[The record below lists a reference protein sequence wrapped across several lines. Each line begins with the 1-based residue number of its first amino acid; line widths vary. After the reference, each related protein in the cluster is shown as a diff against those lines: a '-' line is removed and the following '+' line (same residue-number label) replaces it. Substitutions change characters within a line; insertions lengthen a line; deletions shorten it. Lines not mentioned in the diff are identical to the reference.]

1 MDFVQHSAW
10 QADLRGD
17 ITLPFLGLTSDLGVT
32 FAFYEFPR
40 NPTGTGSSSGH
51 RSPGH
56 IGTVQLCCKAA
67 LGDRSPVRMAT
78 TLLIDEVPGMWT
90 LGALG
95 FRESSTAGTAAH
107 RTFFSF
113 EQHRS

>member
-56 IGTVQLCCKAA
+56 IGHCPAVLQ
-67 LGDRSPVRMAT
+67 GSPGRQVACEDGHN
-78 TLLIDEVPGMWT
+78 LLTDEVPGTWT
-90 LGALG
+90 LGALE
-95 FRESSTAGTAAH
+95 FRESSTAGTA
-107 RTFFSF
+107 R
-113 EQHRS
+113 

>member
-1 MDFVQHSAW
+1 MSSLEIPLGQEVRVDTGAP
-10 QADLRGD
+10 D
-17 ITLPFLGLTSDLGVT
+17 TL
-32 FAFYEFPR
+32 
-40 NPTGTGSSSGH
+40 
-51 RSPGH
+51 
-56 IGTVQLCCKAA
+56 GTVQLCCKAA